1 MEASQKQK
9 REEAGLVESET
20 TSITSLLSE
29 LLFTLENMEKQAR
42 LLGKSGRTYGYRP
55 EVLEQM
61 EDNAGRLNHL
71 LLGLKEVI

>member
-42 LLGKSGRTYGYRP
+42 LLGKSGRTYGYRQ